1 MKGPVSMEPQA
12 ERLLRLMV
20 IWEKPVQSYPLEE
33 FGTQEPKS
41 VRLID
46 AQIAAEAA
54 GAAIL
59 VAEDKG
65 LIDRCELLRTRGCI
79 QFQSMGLSEF
89 LGKKRLSL
97 S

>member
-1 MKGPVSMEPQA
+1 
-12 ERLLRLMV
+12 MV

-33 FGTQEPKS
+33 FGTREPKS

-65 LIDRCELLRTRGCI
+65 LIDASCFEPAADSVPVDG
-79 QFQSMGLSEF
+79 S
-89 LGKKRLSL
+89 
-97 S
+97 